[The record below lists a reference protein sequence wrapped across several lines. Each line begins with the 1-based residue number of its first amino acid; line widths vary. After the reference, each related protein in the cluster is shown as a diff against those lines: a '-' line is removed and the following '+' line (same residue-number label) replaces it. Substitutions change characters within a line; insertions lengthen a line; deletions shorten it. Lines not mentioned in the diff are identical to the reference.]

1 MLLMC
6 GEFSAAAVI
15 ETGRVAAKATD
26 FVVGLANLTQ
36 EGGRLEQMLSLLF
49 LVLVRVLDSVFGLR
63 RCCRL
68 CSGRDRHDR
77 VQYLGF
83 VLGCGSQS

>member
-1 MLLMC
+1 MLLKC
-6 GEFSAAAVI
+6 GEFSAAAVF

-36 EGGRLEQMLSLLF
+36 EGGRLEQVLSLLF
-49 LVLVRVLDSVFGLR
+49 LVLDSVFGLR

-68 CSGRDRHDR
+68 CLGRDRHDR